1 MNVVIDKE
9 YSVSFL
15 ESKFI
20 RKSAGVEAKNKSSR
34 MFTSYRERYIK
45 GKLITIDEEY
55 YESLFIDILNS
66 IEKEER
72 FSYD

>member
-1 MNVVIDKE
+1 MNVVIDNE

-15 ESKFI
+15 ESKLYENLAELDEKH
-20 RKSAGVEAKNKSSR
+20 KSCR
-34 MFTSYRERYIK
+34 MFTSYRVRYIK
-45 GKLITIDEEY
+45 GKLITIDEEN